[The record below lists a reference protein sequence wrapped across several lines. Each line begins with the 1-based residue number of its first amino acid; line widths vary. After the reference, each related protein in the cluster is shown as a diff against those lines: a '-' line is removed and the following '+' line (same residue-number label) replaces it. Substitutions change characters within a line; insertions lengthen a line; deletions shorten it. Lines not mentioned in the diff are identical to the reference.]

1 MSAGGTSKDTWVV
14 APPSEHSWVARRAVA
29 LPQVDLRD
37 SVTAS
42 SAASMFWIGR
52 NLERA
57 ETIIRLV
64 RSIDE
69 ALGLWPELRDEAD
82 GAWVDAMGAAVVAMM
97 HDEDEPGP
105 EQQPQLDAA
114 SVRALGD
121 PTLSRSLTT
130 SLRYLVRGGR
140 SVRER
145 LSTDAWRMLSELELL
160 QPRLDGASP
169 VEARELAEATIAP
182 LSALS
187 GLVMESMVR
196 DPGWRFLDLGRRI
209 ERTELLCTLLR
220 ATLVAPS
227 PGAVAA
233 PLHESVLAG
242 WDCLGAYRRRY
253 RSDVERP
260 AMFALLVEDEGNPRS
275 LRFQVDR
282 MAEDVA
288 DLPVAERSG
297 AGLDADVDALRSLL
311 RSSSAADLARPDA
324 AGRFTSLDELLDAA
338 LRSVER
344 LADGAELGYF
354 AQVGP
359 GTVVGDDN
367 WTQR

>member
-1 MSAGGTSKDTWVV
+1 
-14 APPSEHSWVARRAVA
+14 
-29 LPQVDLRD
+29 
-37 SVTAS
+37 
-42 SAASMFWIGR
+42 MFWIGR

-57 ETIIRLV
+57 ETMIRVV

-82 GAWVDAMGAAVVAMM
+82 GAWMTAVGAAVVALM
-97 HDEDEPGP
+97 DDDGVLEAAAA
-105 EQQPQLDAA
+105 PQLEAA

-121 PTLSRSLTT
+121 PAMSRSLTT

-160 QPRLDGASP
+160 QPKLDDAAP

-220 ATLVAPS
+220 SALVAPV
-227 PGAVAA
+227 PDAVVA
-233 PLHESVLAG
+233 PLHETVLAG
-242 WDCLGAYRRRY
+242 WECLGAYRRRH
-253 RSDVERP
+253 RSDVERG
-260 AMFALLVEDEGNPRS
+260 AMFALLLEDEGNPRS

-282 MAEDVA
+282 MDDDVA
-288 DLPVAERSG
+288 DLPEDAGASGVLRTPLEQLHVPIGALDVA
-297 AGLDADVDALRSLL
+297 A
-311 RSSSAADLARPDA
+311 LARPDRDGRLGA
-324 AGRFTSLDELLDAA
+324 LDSLAG
-338 LRSVER
+338 SVLEAVAQ
-344 LADGAELGYF
+344 LAEVAELGYF

-359 GTVVGDDN
+359 GTVVGDER
-367 WTQR
+367 WGA